1 MIICGIFLQFP
12 LEFLGQIGY
21 NNLAVI
27 RLIIIK
33 ARENAKL
40 R

>member
-1 MIICGIFLQFP
+1 MLINNLQIL
-12 LEFLGQIGY
+12 LEFLGQISY
-21 NNLAVI
+21 NKFAVI